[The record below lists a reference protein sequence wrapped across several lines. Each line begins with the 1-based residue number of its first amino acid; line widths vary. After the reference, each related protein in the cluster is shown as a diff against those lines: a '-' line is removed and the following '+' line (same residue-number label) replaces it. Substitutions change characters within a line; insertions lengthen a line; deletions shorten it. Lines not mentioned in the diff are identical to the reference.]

1 MAGSTTV
8 PAFAS
13 GPLAGAFHLVCVDL
27 PGHGH
32 SDHKSTPYVF
42 VDWLDDL
49 YQITQAAGWQRFILL
64 GHSLGR

>member
-1 MAGSTTV
+1 MV
-8 PAFAS
+8 
-13 GPLAGAFHLVCVDL
+13 
-27 PGHGH
+27 
-32 SDHKSTPYVF
+32 TPITSRLYVF